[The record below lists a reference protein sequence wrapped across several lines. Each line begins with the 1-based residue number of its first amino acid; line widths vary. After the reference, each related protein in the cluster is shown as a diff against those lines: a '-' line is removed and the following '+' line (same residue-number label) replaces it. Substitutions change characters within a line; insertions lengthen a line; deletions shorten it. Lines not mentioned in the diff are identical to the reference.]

1 MGDETEIDTGA
12 EETGERDVGGRIPKY
27 RFDNVVQERN
37 TLRKE
42 NAALRDKAGGYDAV
56 VKERDT
62 YKEQISHAEAKWA
75 AEVRLA
81 ELGFDADGREVAR
94 LVYGRLPATDRPEIG
109 EWLLKAKEEP
119 EKAPRP
125 LRPYLQPEPKPEAKA
140 EAEDAK
146 AAAKEEPKAPPPP
159 PLPRAST
166 PATPGGAAPASGGPT
181 TEAIAAA
188 VEHAK
193 KTGDWS
199 KYNAL
204 LGRGA
209 DWKPGQR

>member
-1 MGDETEIDTGA
+1 MGDETEIDQGDNGA
-12 EETGERDVGGRIPKY
+12 VEEKNVGGRIPKY
-27 RFDNVVQERN
+27 RFDDVVQERN
-37 TLRKE
+37 QLRARVKE
-42 NAALRDKAGGYDAV
+42 LSEKASAFDAV
-56 VKERDT
+56 AKERDT
-62 YKEQISHAEAKWA
+62 FKEQISHAEAKWL

-81 ELGFDADGREVAR
+81 ELGLDADGREVAR
-94 LVYGRLPATDRPEIG
+94 LIHGRLPATDRPEIG
-109 EWLLKAKEEP
+109 EWLTAAKGEP
-119 EKAPRP
+119 EKAPRA
-125 LRPYLQPEPKPEAKA
+125 LRPYLQPEPKPEPKA
-140 EAEDAK
+140 EPEV
-146 AAAKEEPKAPPPP
+146 AAKEEAKAPPPP

-209 DWKPGQR
+209 DWRPGQR